1 MAHTE
6 LVDRRGIH
14 LFKCRAASIHG
25 KSVQILTQQPATTR
39 RWRVSSN
46 AITISL
52 FPESPRHVF
61 SMRKLRILRWMAGGR
76 VPMCPRVSSQGA
88 CGTMQPRHGAE
99 LGGAQRCGS
108 VGSTEVRTLPEC
120 RGTLRGAHRGRGTQR
135 CSFLLF
141 VNCSFTHFTHILRH
155 WHCYGSFI
163 TSWSYFANFPE
174 MSSDFVRMLQS
185 FSMRFYQDMKV
196 QASSIYR
203 ICVKISRW
211 QLRSVCLI
219 SVCGAVHACN
229 VTMVATKCITSLYI
243 TNDFICF
250 IYCNRLIF
258 PRLISIEIFYIYVYL

>member
-88 CGTMQPRHGAE
+88 CDWNYAATARSRAG
-99 LGGAQRCGS
+99 
-108 VGSTEVRTLPEC
+108 GSTEVRLCGEH
-120 RGTLRGAHRGRGTQR
+120 RGADTGGVPGYTEVSRPRPGHSEVQLPSLCQLQLHTLHAY
-135 CSFLLF
+135 SS
-141 VNCSFTHFTHILRH
+141 VPPHH

-163 TSWSYFANFPE
+163 TSWK
-174 MSSDFVRMLQS
+174 LL
-185 FSMRFYQDMKV
+185 
-196 QASSIYR
+196 
-203 ICVKISRW
+203 C
-211 QLRSVCLI
+211 
-219 SVCGAVHACN
+219 
-229 VTMVATKCITSLYI
+229 
-243 TNDFICF
+243 
-250 IYCNRLIF
+250 
-258 PRLISIEIFYIYVYL
+258 